1 MGKLASINLKQWI
14 EENRRWLK
22 PPVGNK
28 LVFEDAEF
36 IVMVVGGPNAR
47 KDYHVDDGEEFFYQ
61 VEGDMVLQVV
71 ENGVANDIP
80 IRQGEIFLLPPRVP
94 HSPQRPAGSVGLVIE
109 RQRAEGELD
118 GFQWYCEQ
126 CGTKLYEE
134 FVAITDIVKQ
144 LPPIF
149 ERFYSNTQNC
159 VCKRCGAKM
168 QRPAQP
174 GA

>member
-1 MGKLASINLKQWI
+1 MARLASINLKRWI
-14 EENRRWLK
+14 DENRQWLK

-61 VEGDMVLQVV
+61 VEGDIVLKVV
-71 ENGVANDIP
+71 ENGVPRDIP
-80 IRQGEIFLLPPRVP
+80 IRQGEVFLLPPLVP
-94 HSPQRPAGSVGLVIE
+94 HSPQRPTGSVGLVIE
-109 RQRAEGELD
+109 RKRAEGELD

-134 FVAITDIVKQ
+134 FVSITDIVKQ

-149 ERFYSNTQNC
+149 ERFYGSAENC
-159 VCKRCGAKM
+159 VCKRCGATM
-168 QRPAQP
+168 QRPENPKA
-174 GA
+174 

>member
-1 MGKLASINLKQWI
+1 MARLASINLKRWI
-14 EENRRWLK
+14 DENRQWLK

-61 VEGDMVLQVV
+61 VEGDIVLKVV
-71 ENGVANDIP
+71 ENGVPRDIP
-80 IRQGEIFLLPPRVP
+80 IRQGEVFLLPPLVP
-94 HSPQRPAGSVGLVIE
+94 HSPQRPTGSVGLVIE
-109 RQRAEGELD
+109 RKRAEGELD

-134 FVAITDIVKQ
+134 FVSITDIVKQ

-149 ERFYSNTQNC
+149 ERFYGSDQNC
-159 VCKRCGAKM
+159 VCRKCGVRM
-168 QRPAQP
+168 LRPA
-174 GA
+174 

>member
-1 MGKLASINLKQWI
+1 MTRLASINLKRWI
-14 EENRRWLK
+14 DENRQWLK

-47 KDYHVDDGEEFFYQ
+47 KDYHVDEGEEFFYQ
-61 VEGDMVLQVV
+61 VEGDMVLKVV
-71 ENGVANDIP
+71 ENGVPKDIP
-80 IRQGEIFLLPPRVP
+80 IRQGEIFLLPPLLP
-94 HSPQRPAGSVGLVIE
+94 HSPQRLANTVGLVIE
-109 RQRAEGELD
+109 RKRAEGELD

-149 ERFYSNTQNC
+149 ERFYGSEANC
-159 VCKRCGAKM
+159 VCKKCGTKM
-168 QRPAQP
+168 PPPA
-174 GA
+174 

>member
-1 MGKLASINLKQWI
+1 MGRLASINLKQWI
-14 EENRRWLK
+14 DENRQWLK

-36 IVMVVGGPNAR
+36 IVMVVGGPNTR

-61 VEGDMVLQVV
+61 VEGGIVLKVV
-71 ENGVANDIP
+71 ENGVPRDIP

-94 HSPQRPAGSVGLVIE
+94 HSPQRPANTVGLVVE
-109 RQRAEGELD
+109 RKRAEGELD

-126 CGTKLYEE
+126 CGNKLYEE
-134 FVAITDIVKQ
+134 FVHITDIVKQ

-149 ERFYSNTQNC
+149 DRFYSSEQNST
-159 VCKRCGAKM
+159 CKRCGTKM
-168 QRPAQP
+168 RRPA
-174 GA
+174 

>member
-1 MGKLASINLKQWI
+1 MGRLASINLKRWI
-14 EENRRWLK
+14 DENRQWLK

-61 VEGDMVLQVV
+61 VEGEIVLKVV
-71 ENGVANDIP
+71 ENGVPKDIP
-80 IRQGEIFLLPPRVP
+80 IRQGEVFLLPPRVP

-109 RQRAEGELD
+109 RKRGEGELD

-134 FVAITDIVKQ
+134 FVPITDIVKQ

-149 ERFYSNTQNC
+149 ERFYGTDENC
-159 VCKRCGAKM
+159 VCKRCGTKM
-168 QRPAQP
+168 MRPAQA